1 MNYDYFY
8 GGQSESFSFYRIP
21 RLLVTGAEFRHL
33 STDAKLLYGM
43 MLDRMGLSARNGWYD
58 ELDRVYIYYTVD
70 EIMEDLCCGHNK
82 AVRLL
87 AELDTVKGVGLIER
101 KKQGQGKPTII
112 YVRQFVETARRGKS
126 TPPRLPK
133 TGSAKASKGEAKTAR
148 NDTSRLPE
156 SGSADCPKR
165 EANYTD
171 ISQNE
176 NSYTDPS
183 IVRKP
188 LNGSHCRERQCSEIQ
203 GLSSSQTRTQPQSAL
218 GFAFENENYEDCLEE
233 LKEQIDYPLLA
244 ENYPYDDP
252 ECILE
257 LICDVL
263 CSMATG
269 IKIGRETIPST
280 KVKARFRKLRFEHI
294 SYVLDSLNKTT
305 SDIKNIRA
313 YLLTALYNA
322 PVTIDAYY
330 SAAVRHDFAGNA

>member
-21 RLLVTGAEFRHL
+21 RQLVTGAEFRHL

-58 ELDRVYIYYTVD
+58 DLDRVYIYYTVD

-112 YVRQFVETARRGKS
+112 YVRQFVEAAHRGKS
-126 TPPRLPK
+126 ELPRLPK
-133 TGSAKASKGEAKTAR
+133 TGSAEASKGDAKAAR
-148 NDTSRLPE
+148 NDTPRLPE
-156 SGSADCPKR
+156 SGSADRPKR

-171 ISQNE
+171 TSQNE

-218 GFAFENENYEDCLEE
+218 GFAFENESYEDCLEE
-233 LKEQIDYPLLA
+233 LKEQIDYPLLT
-244 ENYPYDDP
+244 ESYPYDDP
-252 ECILE
+252 ECILQ

-263 CSMATG
+263 CSTAES
-269 IKIGRETIPST
+269 IRIGNENIPTT
-280 KVKARFRKLRFEHI
+280 KVQARFRRLSFEHVG
-294 SYVLDSLNKTT
+294 YVLDSLRETT
-305 SDIKNIRA
+305 TKIRNIRA

>member
-1 MNYDYFY
+1 MNFDYFY

-21 RLLVTGAEFRHL
+21 RQLVTGEEFRHL

-112 YVRQFVETARRGKS
+112 YVRQFVEAAHRGKS
-126 TPPRLPK
+126 EPPRLPK
-133 TGSAKASKGEAKTAR
+133 TGSAEASKGDAKTAR
-148 NDTSRLPE
+148 NDASRLPE
-156 SGSADCPKR
+156 NGSADRPKR

-183 IVRKP
+183 IYPQEEGESEESVR
-188 LNGSHCRERQCSEIQ
+188 
-203 GLSSSQTRTQPQSAL
+203 
-218 GFAFENENYEDCLEE
+218 
-233 LKEQIDYPLLA
+233 EQIDYPLLSIS
-244 ENYPYDDP
+244 YMDDTLD
-252 ECILE
+252 CVLE

-263 CSMATG
+263 CSTAPG
-269 IKIGRETIPST
+269 VRIGGETIPT
-280 KVKARFRKLRFEHI
+280 AKVKARFRKLRFEHI

-322 PVTIDAYY
+322 PLTIDPYY
-330 SAAVRHDFAGNA
+330 SAAVRHDMAIP

>member
-1 MNYDYFY
+1 MSFEYFY

-21 RLLVTGAEFRHL
+21 RQLVIGAEFRHL

-112 YVRQFVETARRGKS
+112 YVRQFVEAAHRGKS
-126 TPPRLPK
+126 EPPRLPK
-133 TGSAKASKGEAKTAR
+133 TGSAEASKGEAKASQ
-148 NDTSRLPE
+148 NDTPRLPE
-156 SGSADCPKR
+156 NGSADHPKR
-165 EANYTD
+165 ETNYTD

-176 NSYTDPS
+176 KSYTDSSIYPAPS
-183 IVRKP
+183 P
-188 LNGSHCRERQCSEIQ
+188 PES
-203 GLSSSQTRTQPQSAL
+203 
-218 GFAFENENYEDCLEE
+218 YEACLEE
-233 LKEQIDYPLLA
+233 IKEQIDYPLLSIS
-244 ENYPYDDP
+244 YMDDTP
-252 ECILE
+252 DGVLE

-263 CSMATG
+263 CSTATG

-294 SYVLDSLNKTT
+294 SYVLDSLEKTS

-330 SAAVRHDFAGNA
+330 SAAVRHDFAGSA

>member
-21 RLLVTGAEFRHL
+21 RQLVTSAEFRHL

-70 EIMEDLCCGHNK
+70 EIMENLCCGHNK

-112 YVRQFVETARRGKS
+112 YVRQFVEAAHKGRS

-133 TGSAKASKGEAKTAR
+133 TRSAEASKGDAKTTR

-156 SGSADCPKR
+156 NGSADRPKR

-171 ISQNE
+171 VSQNE

-183 IVRKP
+183 IYPQEEGEIEESVR
-188 LNGSHCRERQCSEIQ
+188 
-203 GLSSSQTRTQPQSAL
+203 
-218 GFAFENENYEDCLEE
+218 
-233 LKEQIDYPLLA
+233 EQIDYPLLA

-252 ECILE
+252 ECVLQ

-263 CSMATG
+263 CSTAES
-269 IKIGRETIPST
+269 IRIGNENIPTT
-280 KVKARFRKLRFEHI
+280 KVQARFRRLSFDHVA
-294 SYVLDSLNKTT
+294 YVLDSLRETT
-305 SDIKNIRA
+305 TKIRNIHA

-322 PVTIDAYY
+322 PVTMDAYY

>member
-21 RLLVTGAEFRHL
+21 RQLVTGAEFRHL

-58 ELDRVYIYYTVD
+58 DIDRVYIYYTVE

-112 YVRQFVETARRGKS
+112 YVRQFVEAAHRGKS

-133 TGSAKASKGEAKTAR
+133 MGSAEASKEEAKTTR
-148 NDTSRLPE
+148 NDTPRLPE
-156 SGSADCPKR
+156 SGSADRPKR

-171 ISQNE
+171 KSYNE

-183 IVRKP
+183 IYPQNEGEIEESVR
-188 LNGSHCRERQCSEIQ
+188 
-203 GLSSSQTRTQPQSAL
+203 
-218 GFAFENENYEDCLEE
+218 
-233 LKEQIDYPLLA
+233 EQIDYPLLA

-252 ECILE
+252 ECILQ

-263 CSMATG
+263 SSTSES
-269 IKIGRETIPST
+269 IRIGNENIPTT
-280 KVKARFRKLRFEHI
+280 KVQARFRRLSFEHVG
-294 SYVLDSLNKTT
+294 YVLDSLRETNTK
-305 SDIKNIRA
+305 IRNMRA

-322 PVTIDAYY
+322 PVTMDAYY